1 LEEGGGDAACGLS
14 AAAAAR
20 AIAAHLAAR
29 PDLFPRLLASLLEVA
44 LFEDCPN
51 QWSLSRPMLALILVV
66 GEGVAGELADRAL
79 VAHAP
84 DRRGALAAALG
95 RLMAGVSRSLEPRN
109 RDRFTQNLTL
119 VRHEFKVKT

>member
-1 LEEGGGDAACGLS
+1 
-14 AAAAAR
+14 
-20 AIAAHLAAR
+20 
-29 PDLFPRLLASLLEVA
+29 
-44 LFEDCPN
+44 
-51 QWSLSRPMLALILVV
+51 MLALILVV

-119 VRHEFKVKT
+119 VRHEFKAKT